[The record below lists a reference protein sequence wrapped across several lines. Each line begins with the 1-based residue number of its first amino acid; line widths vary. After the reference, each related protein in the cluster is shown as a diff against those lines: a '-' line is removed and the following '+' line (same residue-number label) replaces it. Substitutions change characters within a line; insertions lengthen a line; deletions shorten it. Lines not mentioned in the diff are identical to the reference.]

1 MRHGKHIQTN
11 FLKFLMEKY
20 SDEQKEKEKR
30 KHKIDDLEEVNDDII
45 DELDGEDEIEE
56 DDDELSPEEK
66 KDDLI
71 INELLNQYK
80 RLKKKYENT
89 KLYHGRK

>member
-1 MRHGKHIQTN
+1 M
-11 FLKFLMEKY
+11 
-20 SDEQKEKEKR
+20 
-30 KHKIDDLEEVNDDII
+30 EEVDDEEI
-45 DELDGEDEIEE
+45 DELDPKDEIEE

-66 KDDLI
+66 KDDLR

-89 KLYHGRK
+89 KLYNGRK